1 MERNGRRLLY
11 LVSEDW
17 YFVGH
22 RIDLAKATLEAGYAV
37 AVATRVGEHRDTIL
51 DAGIELLPLGL
62 KRSGRNP
69 ITEISS
75 VREIARAYRTF
86 KPHIVH
92 HVALKPVLY
101 GALAARLTRVPAV
114 VNALTGLGYAFSSDD
129 AKARLIRPIL
139 ERGYAMALRGS
150 HVILQ
155 NSGDLALLTS
165 RGIVSG
171 TQCTVV
177 PGAGVRLDDFSP
189 VPESDGEPLVIL
201 PARMLRDKGVVEF
214 VAAARILKKEGIA
227 ARFALV
233 GHPDPENPASI
244 EESQLR
250 AWVAEGAVEWWG
262 WQADMSRIFQSSH
275 IVCLPS
281 YREGLPK
288 ALIEAAAC
296 GRPVVTTDVPG
307 CRDAIIPNETGLLVP
322 ARDAKQLAGAIAR
335 LIKSPA
341 LRQTMGRNARTLAEN
356 TFSIERIAAETIAIY
371 DRLVSTPTRS
381 AGFRRG

>member
-22 RIDLAKATLEAGYAV
+22 RIDLAKAALEAGYAV

-69 ITEISS
+69 ITELGS
-75 VREIARAYRTF
+75 VREIARAYRAF

-114 VNALTGLGYAFSSDD
+114 VNALTGLGYAFSSED

-155 NSGDLALLTS
+155 NSGDLALLAT
-165 RGIVSG
+165 RGIVSEA
-171 TQCTVV
+171 QCTVV
-177 PGAGVRLDDFSP
+177 PGAGVRLNEFSP
-189 VPESDGEPLVIL
+189 APEADGEPLVIL
-201 PARMLRDKGVVEF
+201 PARMLRDKGVIEF
-214 VAAARILKKEGIA
+214 VAAARILKNEGVS
-227 ARFALV
+227 ARFVLV
-233 GHPDPENPASI
+233 GSPDPENPASI
-244 EESQLR
+244 DAAQLR
-250 AWVAEGAVEWWG
+250 AWIAEGSVEWWG
-262 WQADMSRIFQSSH
+262 WQADMVRIYRAAH

-288 ALIEAAAC
+288 TLIEAAAC

-307 CRDAIIPNETGLLVP
+307 CRDAIIPDETGLLVP
-322 ARDAKQLAGAIAR
+322 ARDAKQLAGAIAQ
-335 LIKSPA
+335 LIKSPT
-341 LRQTMGRNARTLAEN
+341 LRQAMGRKARTLAEN
-356 TFSIERIAAETIAIY
+356 MFSIERIAAETIAIY
-371 DRLVSTPTRS
+371 DRLDAAATR
-381 AGFRRG
+381 